1 MERTSK
7 HAIAKRS
14 ALAGRTSVDIGGRKW
29 RMRMRRGRR
38 VFVCVNF
45 FYMRDID
52 TWVPT
57 SLGGGFLVGRAEGG
71 KVRGGQRLGL
81 R

>member
-1 MERTSK
+1 
-7 HAIAKRS
+7 
-14 ALAGRTSVDIGGRKW
+14 
-29 RMRMRRGRR
+29 MRRGRR